1 LTQEDIGKISKNII
15 HKFEEVEAKIESL
28 KTPIKLKSQVSME
41 QAQVWAIRKG
51 AHKRFIDIAPY
62 YWEYGRLTGIN
73 PEILYAQAAK
83 ETNFGRYTGQVKP
96 EMNNWAGIK
105 IADPIGDNTY

>member
-1 LTQEDIGKISKNII
+1 MGYKK
-15 HKFEEVEAKIESL
+15 
-28 KTPIKLKSQVSME
+28 
-41 QAQVWAIRKG
+41 KG
-51 AHKRFIDIAPY
+51 AHKRFIDIAPI
-62 YWEYGRLTGIN
+62 YWEYGELTGIN

-105 IADPIGDNTY
+105 ILEAAGDKPEDHESFITPQKME